1 MLGKG
6 GQTIKAIG
14 AEARRAIGEMIEAPV
29 HLFLFVKVR
38 EHWADDPERYREMGL
53 DYPKE

>member
-1 MLGKG
+1 
-6 GQTIKAIG
+6 
-14 AEARRAIGEMIEAPV
+14 V

-53 DYPKE
+53 DFPKD